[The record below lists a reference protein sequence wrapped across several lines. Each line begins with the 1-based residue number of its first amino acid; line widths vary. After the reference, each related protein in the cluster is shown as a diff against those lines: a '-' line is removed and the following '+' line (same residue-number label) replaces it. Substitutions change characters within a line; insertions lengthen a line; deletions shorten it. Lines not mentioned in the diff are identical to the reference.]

1 MWEKGVDDT
10 EKFSKRKASWD
21 LRQGGGG
28 GNDQKE
34 ILCGR

>member
-1 MWEKGVDDT
+1 MEST

-21 LRQGGGG
+21 LRQGGGS

-34 ILCGR
+34 ILHGR